1 MKFIKLNNGL
11 NMPIIGLGTYPLN
24 RFKLIKAMYFAYKNG
39 CISFDT
45 SSAYRNERWL
55 GIGIKI
61 LKFFGAKNLFITTKL
76 SNHSQRKGNIREELL
91 KSMKKLNLKYIDL
104 YLMHW
109 PNPDTY
115 LDSWKEMEK
124 LYEEGLVRAIG
135 VCNFHEHHLE
145 KLLEIAKVKPVINQ
159 IEIHP
164 LLTQMPLREYCK
176 SKKIQLQSYSPIAR
190 MDKKLVE
197 NQILISIAKK
207 YNKSVPQIILKWN
220 IQSNIITIPK
230 SGNKI
235 RIKENFDIFNFEL
248 TNQELEEI
256 DNLNENYRVRYNPD
270 TVDYTKV

>member
-24 RFKLIKAMYFAYKNG
+24 RFKLIKAMYYAYKNG

-45 SSAYRNERWL
+45 SSAYGNERWL

-61 LKFFGAKNLFITTKL
+61 LKVFGIKNIFITTKL
-76 SNHSQRKGNIREELL
+76 SNYSQRDGNVKKALL
-91 KSMKKLNLKYIDL
+91 DSMKRLGVNYIDL

-115 LDSWKEMEK
+115 LDSWKQMEE
-124 LYEEGLVRAIG
+124 LYEQGLVGAIG

-145 KLLEIAKVKPVINQ
+145 ELLEIAKVKPVINQ

-164 LLTQMPLREYCK
+164 LLTQVPLREYCK
-176 SKKIQLQSYSPIAR
+176 NKGIQVQSYSPIAR

-197 NQILISIAKK
+197 NQLLISLAKK
-207 YNKSVPQIILKWN
+207 YNKTVPQIILKWN

-230 SGNKI
+230 SGSKI
-235 RIKENFDIFNFEL
+235 RIKENFDIFDFEL
-248 TNQELEEI
+248 SNDELENI
-256 DNLNENYRVRYNPD
+256 NSLNENYRVRYNPD
-270 TVDYTKV
+270 TVDFTKV